1 MSFCELCIYY
11 VLCLAARL
19 DEAQSQSSYTNSSTC
34 RLASNESHAV
44 NTTLRTTQTVY
55 AYQPKDL
62 YIAYGSGIVC
72 ALICVLIGC
81 AALMHNDLPYS
92 SDFTTVVR
100 TTRRQEITDLV
111 LSKDSMGGDPLE
123 KRIGKMVVQFGI
135 RNQDEISGLTVVQNS
150 ERSGNP
156 KNEPLSRTS
165 ELVETASEEH
175 VNAAYPL
182 HRNAAAATLRS
193 TDPPQRSDG
202 VARAATA

>member
-1 MSFCELCIYY
+1 MSFCELCICY
-11 VLCLAARL
+11 VLCLAACWG
-19 DEAQSQSSYTNSSTC
+19 EAQSQSSYTNSSTC
-34 RLASNESHAV
+34 RLARNASHAV
-44 NTTLRTTQTVY
+44 NTTLRTAQTVY

-62 YIAYGSGIVC
+62 YIAYGSGIIC

-123 KRIGKMVVQFGI
+123 KRIGETVVQFGI

-156 KNEPLSRTS
+156 EEPLSWTS
-165 ELVETASEEH
+165 ELVETASEER
-175 VNAAYPL
+175 VNAAYLL
-182 HRNAAAATLRS
+182 HRNAAAATLRP

>member
-1 MSFCELCIYY
+1 
-11 VLCLAARL
+11 
-19 DEAQSQSSYTNSSTC
+19 
-34 RLASNESHAV
+34 
-44 NTTLRTTQTVY
+44 
-55 AYQPKDL
+55 
-62 YIAYGSGIVC
+62 
-72 ALICVLIGC
+72 
-81 AALMHNDLPYS
+81 
-92 SDFTTVVR
+92 
-100 TTRRQEITDLV
+100 
-111 LSKDSMGGDPLE
+111 MGGDPLE
-123 KRIGKMVVQFGI
+123 KRIGKTVVQFGI

-156 KNEPLSRTS
+156 ENEPLSRTS